1 MKLKN
6 HLLALM
12 LAPTFLTH
20 PASAELTPEQKQEI
34 EQLVADYLEQNP
46 EVVIKAIQAWR
57 EQQKAAEAA
66 LLKQTIDELRKEV
79 EHSSSPVWGNPEG
92 KTVIVEFS
100 DYNCPYCKRV
110 FPEVARLVEEDGDI
124 RIVMKELPVL
134 GPGSEYA
141 AKAALAAWKQG
152 KYEAF
157 HKLMMTSGAR
167 VSRDGVN
174 AVAREAGLDL
184 ERMKKDMESPEVE
197 QELQQN
203 QLWAERLGITGTPA
217 FVIGDEMIPGAID
230 GKSMM
235 RLVEAARGKNG
246 KSAQ

>member
-1 MKLKN
+1 MKLKRT
-6 HLLALM
+6 LLAML
-12 LAPTFLTH
+12 LAPTLITLD
-20 PASAELTPEQKQEI
+20 AGAALSPEQKQEI
-34 EQLVADYLEQNP
+34 EKLVADYLEQNP

-66 LLKQTIDELRKEV
+66 LLKQTVAELRQEV
-79 EHSSSPVWGNPEG
+79 AHTKSPAWGNPEA
-92 KTVIVEFS
+92 KTVIVEFA
-100 DYNCPYCKRV
+100 DYNCPYCRRV
-110 FPEVARLVEEDGDI
+110 FPEVTKLVEDDGDI

-141 AKAALAAWKQG
+141 AKAALAAKRQG

-157 HKLMMTSGAR
+157 HRLMMTSGAR

-174 AVAREAGLDL
+174 AVAKQAGLDL
-184 ERMKKDMESPEVE
+184 ERMKKDMASPEIE

-217 FVIGDEMIPGAID
+217 FVIGDEVIPGAID
-230 GKSMM
+230 GKSMK
-235 RLVEAARGKNG
+235 RLVEAARAAEK
-246 KSAQ
+246 KE